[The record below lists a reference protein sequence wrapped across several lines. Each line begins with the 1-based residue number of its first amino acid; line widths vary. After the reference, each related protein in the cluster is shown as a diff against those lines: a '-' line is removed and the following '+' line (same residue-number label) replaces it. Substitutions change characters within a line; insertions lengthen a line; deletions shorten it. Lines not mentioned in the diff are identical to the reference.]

1 MNWALGHL
9 PSRLAQCLERALLL
23 GRAPC
28 WGRIAGA
35 SMLLLGS
42 QAACTSVEE
51 PPITLQVGP
60 DRILH
65 FSPQSAYA
73 QYFELPG
80 EGDVLRIILA
90 SYPVPCKSYVPPGKG
105 DVYVTVTVHS
115 EAGQS
120 MVGREFAWE
129 GLPVA
134 FFSASHPAA
143 GAAPSGSTEA
153 LSPNWAL
160 PYVRLAQEGRP
171 LPPGG
176 QVKITKFSREPFGVV
191 EGEFKFSDAG
201 DGEAATAALL
211 GSFRVQLCHVE
222 FDSTRVIP
230 LNEDE
235 KPKRR

>member
-1 MNWALGHL
+1 MNWAPGHVFA
-9 PSRLAQCLERALLL
+9 RRARFPVRRISGWSALWLSTLL
-23 GRAPC
+23 GCSSPEA
-28 WGRIAGA
+28 
-35 SMLLLGS
+35 
-42 QAACTSVEE
+42 

-65 FSPQSAYA
+65 FSPKSAYA

-80 EGDVLRIILA
+80 EGDLLRIILA
-90 SYPVPCKSYVPPGKG
+90 SYPVPCKTYVPPGKG
-105 DVYVTVTVHS
+105 DVYVTVTLHS
-115 EAGQS
+115 EPGKPLT
-120 MVGREFAWE
+120 GREFSWE

-134 FFSASHPAA
+134 YFSDLRP
-143 GAAPSGSTEA
+143 APSPAEA
-153 LSPNWAL
+153 PSPNWAL
-160 PYVRLAQEGRP
+160 PYVRLAQESRP

-176 QVKITKFSREPFGVV
+176 HVKLARFSREPFGVV

-222 FDSTRVIP
+222 LDPARATAP
-230 LNEDE
+230 TEEE